1 MEERIDEGIIIGAKK
16 PKPIKGTELEEMEKC
31 ICKIKGKAIG
41 MGFFCKIKNKDEL
54 IPVLMT
60 CFHIIDDNFIE
71 QNKNLELYIKDL
83 RKILKIDKNRK
94 IYSSERNKFDIM
106 IIRLNQ
112 EDGINDY
119 LEIDENI
126 FSKDSENSYNDEP
139 IYILHKPIK
148 NTLISYGKGI
158 EIINEYDIKH
168 KCSTLNGSSGGPI
181 LNQITHK
188 VLGIHK
194 GYIKKKKEKENFN
207 IGTFLKYPL
216 NQILL
221 IYVTKNINIKN
232 NKNEENNKNNINK
245 NTESNIKEYSNNNN
259 ISNSSNKKKPKFFS
273 PKFYE
278 SLKRIKEEY
287 KELDYNPNSNI
298 GLSVGLFEEDN
309 YFEWRITIIGGKD
322 TLYEGGLFF
331 LKLKL
336 PEDYPNKPPKI
347 LFLTPIYHINIPS
360 IKNNYFEIG
369 NINADFLNWWTLN
382 RTIKE
387 VLIKLFSI
395 FYLSNID
402 CKGCE
407 I

>member
-1 MEERIDEGIIIGAKK
+1 
-16 PKPIKGTELEEMEKC
+16 
-31 ICKIKGKAIG
+31 
-41 MGFFCKIKNKDEL
+41 
-54 IPVLMT
+54 
-60 CFHIIDDNFIE
+60 
-71 QNKNLELYIKDL
+71 
-83 RKILKIDKNRK
+83 
-94 IYSSERNKFDIM
+94 M

-194 GYIKKKKEKENFN
+194 GFIKKKEENFN

-287 KELDYNPNSNI
+287 KELYYNPNSNI
-298 GLSVGLFEEDN
+298 GLSVGLFEDGN

-322 TLYEGGLFF
+322 TPYEGGLFF
-331 LKLKL
+331 LKLLL
-336 PEDYPNKPPKI
+336 PEDYPNNPPKI

-369 NINADFLNWWTLN
+369 NISADFLFGWHPD

-402 CKGCE
+402 CEGCKIWKKKELIDEYINNYSLYLKKAKYFTKKYANFHQKFNTKDKEWDFSFKEEDINLNE
-407 I
+407 IPKKKEITKNSNNYEKEDNSEIILIISYNGKWKSHIQCR